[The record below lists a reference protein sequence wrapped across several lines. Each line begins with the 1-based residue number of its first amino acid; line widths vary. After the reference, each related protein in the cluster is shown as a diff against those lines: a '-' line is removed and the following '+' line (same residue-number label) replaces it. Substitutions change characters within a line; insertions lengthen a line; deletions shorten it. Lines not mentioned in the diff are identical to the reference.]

1 MNGQQVLFNPTIL
14 FNLLAVVA
22 QREEEDIEEFFSH
35 ELTQEPLSLFSK
47 GLMRKRD

>member
-22 QREEEDIEEFFSH
+22 QRGEEDIEEFFSH
-35 ELTQEPLSLFSK
+35 EFKQEPLSLFSK
-47 GLMRKRD
+47 GLMRK